1 MKKILIILVFA
12 SMSCITIDARAQ
24 TLDPEIYKKIKD
36 YHSLIGVKIDV
47 ASEKELEEKIV
58 IRELVEGLN
67 SNQISMYSFS
77 SEGTGAPFDII
88 VVENDSVEIYEIEI
102 INTLLRRVIDM
113 SLKYS
118 DVSTNKK
125 DIKWIDEILRLNQ
138 QALHEAHHDDW
149 VTEVR
154 RGKYTYMVRLEML
167 KHSLHK

>member
-1 MKKILIILVFA
+1 MLIILVFA
-12 SMSCITIDARAQ
+12 LMSCITIDARAQ
-24 TLDPEIYKKIKD
+24 TFDPEIYKKIKD
-36 YHSLIGVKIDV
+36 YYSLIGVEIDA

-67 SNQISMYSFS
+67 SNQISMYSFI
-77 SEGTGAPFDII
+77 SEDTGSPFDII

-102 INTLLRRVIDM
+102 LNTLLRRVINM

-125 DIKWIDEILRLNQ
+125 DIKWIDEILMLNQ

-149 VTEVR
+149 VVEVK
-154 RGKYTYMVRLEML
+154 RGKYTYIVRLEML
-167 KHSLHK
+167 KHNLHK